1 MISSEGGHWVSS
13 EGGKGTGTL
22 IDAHLLLIFTLQISS
37 VTTAAPISQQ
47 ALISQLPTFPPSHST
62 LVDNL
67 ALNSADE
74 SLADLQPEDSEGEEE
89 GEERAPLTPEQKV
102 SLNST
107 SCPHSH
113 TSLTYQVRCCKWT
126 EFETLYSP

>member
-1 MISSEGGHWVSS
+1 MSSEEGHWMSR
-13 EGGKGTGTL
+13 EGGKRTGTL

-102 SLNST
+102 SHST
-107 SCPHSH
+107 PPAVPTRTH
-113 TSLTYQVRCCKWT
+113 L
-126 EFETLYSP
+126 SPTKLVLQMDGV